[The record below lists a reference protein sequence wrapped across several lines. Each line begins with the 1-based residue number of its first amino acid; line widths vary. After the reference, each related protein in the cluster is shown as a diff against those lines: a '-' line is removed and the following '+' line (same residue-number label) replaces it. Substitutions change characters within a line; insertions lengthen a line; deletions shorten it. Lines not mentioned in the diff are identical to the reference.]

1 MPDMTRTLLAIASA
15 TLFLAGCATPD
26 ADLAA
31 CPEEASTNAP
41 SAEASA
47 STNAP
52 LAAASVTT
60 NAFPAAAS
68 VTTNAPAASST
79 HASAVPAT
87 HASAVPA
94 THAPAAKPAPKSRPW
109 ATEFRHG
116 SQTARIDG
124 VAVFLLEPAL
134 LDLATRMGKPSP
146 VDYKNTVCPLLNAA
160 AKPLVDDRPV
170 RVFID
175 PGHGGDDS
183 GALSQDRKLVESK
196 IVLDVAK
203 RLADYLQKSGF
214 DVRLSRQDNT
224 LPRLLEE
231 RTLMAAKWK
240 ADIFVSIHINA
251 TGEGETSACGLE
263 TFILPPAGTSST
275 YAGTPSWTVQAG
287 NGNDV
292 RNMQLGFAIQRRAL
306 KTSRLAD
313 RGLRRARFAV
323 LREARMPAAL
333 VECGFITSARDR
345 KILGS
350 VEGRD
355 RLARGIY
362 QGICDYAFGT
372 LAPGLPAHE
381 IPKKAVPAANASS
394 DASGPAM
401 PVAPTKLAT
410 GSELPEK
417 IAVPGREPAWQ
428 APRVAD
434 DPAEDPRL
442 RKIREEAAKAA
453 GF

>member
-1 MPDMTRTLLAIASA
+1 
-15 TLFLAGCATPD
+15 
-26 ADLAA
+26 
-31 CPEEASTNAP
+31 
-41 SAEASA
+41 
-47 STNAP
+47 
-52 LAAASVTT
+52 
-60 NAFPAAAS
+60 
-68 VTTNAPAASST
+68 
-79 HASAVPAT
+79 
-87 HASAVPA
+87 
-94 THAPAAKPAPKSRPW
+94 
-109 ATEFRHG
+109 
-116 SQTARIDG
+116 
-124 VAVFLLEPAL
+124 
-134 LDLATRMGKPSP
+134 
-146 VDYKNTVCPLLNAA
+146 
-160 AKPLVDDRPV
+160 
-170 RVFID
+170 
-175 PGHGGDDS
+175 
-183 GALSQDRKLVESK
+183 
-196 IVLDVAK
+196 
-203 RLADYLQKSGF
+203 
-214 DVRLSRQDNT
+214 
-224 LPRLLEE
+224 
-231 RTLMAAKWK
+231 MAAKWK

-251 TGEGETSACGLE
+251 SGEGETSACGLE